1 LIRPT
6 LINIPHHMSSYNL
19 SPDPGVSKVASYRT
33 QVPGLTAKGDRR
45 QFVQHNYTDHSNEKG
60 DVNFA
65 RRYNL
70 VCFDGDKQVEEDSSK
85 QDATAQI
92 LQSPTFPLK
101 LHMILDKIEDTD
113 SSMKNAIS
121 WLPHGRA
128 FHIRNSD
135 IFKREVLP
143 KYFKNCKMSS
153 FYRQINLYGFVR
165 LTTGCETGAYYHEYF
180 LRGRAFLT
188 KNIIRT
194 KVKGTKIRPTSAP
207 EDEPNF
213 YAMTPVCSTE
223 EDDGISSMPAGMPL
237 GVGTPHTQADNSVAL
252 LQAIRDMERIKHFG
266 NAMPYAPQQTMQNS
280 FMGSMAAAP
289 NALLNGHSLSLFD
302 RSYLPDSM
310 RPSFNDVSRTAMHNE
325 MSRAAL
331 QSEMSRAAV
340 VQNELSRSA
349 IHNDMS
355 RAAVQNEISRM
366 GHNEMP
372 RTAYNEAPTI
382 GHNETP
388 TIGQNGTP
396 ITAHNVT
403 SATDCLTQ
411 NSLSP
416 SYTEELKMIAQMLRA
431 SDTRAHNPNQP

>member
-1 LIRPT
+1 
-6 LINIPHHMSSYNL
+6 MSAFHL
-19 SPDPGVSKVASYRT
+19 SPDEQVESKTTNSYRT

-60 DVNFA
+60 DVNYA

-70 VCFDGDKQVEEDSSK
+70 VCYVADKQVEDDASK
-85 QDATAQI
+85 QDATTQI

-113 SSMKNAIS
+113 CVMKNAIS

-165 LTTGCETGAYYHEYF
+165 LTTGCETGAYYHENF

-213 YAMTPVCSTE
+213 YAMTPVCSSQ
-223 EDDGISSMPAGMPL
+223 DDSDATSFAPGMSL
-237 GVGTPHTQADNSVAL
+237 GVVSQYAQSDNSVAL
-252 LQAIRDMERIKHFG
+252 LAAIRDMERMKQQYG
-266 NAMPYAPQQTMQNS
+266 NMMPYAPQQPMQNN
-280 FMGSMAAAP
+280 FMGSVAAP
-289 NALLNGHSLSLFD
+289 YPLINGNSLSLFD
-302 RSYLPDSM
+302 RGFNMVESM
-310 RPSFNDVSRTAMHNE
+310 RPSFNDVSRTAMENEISRVAAHNE

-331 QSEMSRAAV
+331 NSQLSRAAV
-340 VQNELSRSA
+340 NNELSRST
-349 IHNDMS
+349 IETP
-355 RAAVQNEISRM
+355 RTGQNETL
-366 GHNEMP
+366 
-372 RTAYNEAPTI
+372 RT
-382 GHNETP
+382 
-388 TIGQNGTP
+388 GQNDTP
-396 ITAHNVT
+396 NIANTVT
-403 SATDCLTQ
+403 PASLSLTP

-416 SYTEELKMIAQMLRA
+416 SYTEELKMIAQILRA
-431 SDTRAHNPNQP
+431 SDMSVQSKIHQNPNPV

>member
-1 LIRPT
+1 MASF
-6 LINIPHHMSSYNL
+6 HL
-19 SPDPGVSKVASYRT
+19 SPDQQGVAKVASYRT

-45 QFVQHNYTDHSNEKG
+45 QFVQHNYTDHSNEQG

-223 EDDGISSMPAGMPL
+223 EDNGINTMPTGMPL
-237 GVGTPHTQADNSVAL
+237 GVVTPHAQSDNSVAL

-266 NAMPYAPQQTMQNS
+266 NAMPYASQQTMQNS

-310 RPSFNDVSRTAMHNE
+310 RPSFNDASRTAMQHEMSRVAVHNE
-325 MSRAAL
+325 MSRATL

-340 VQNELSRSA
+340 QNELSRST

-355 RAAVQNEISRM
+355 RAAVQNEIPRM
-366 GHNEMP
+366 GHNEMS
-372 RTAYNEAPTI
+372 RTAYNEAPTT
-382 GHNETP
+382 GLNETP
-388 TIGQNGTP
+388 TIAQNGTP
-396 ITAHNVT
+396 ITAHSVP
-403 SATDCLTQ
+403 SAPNCLTQ
-411 NSLSP
+411 N

-431 SDTRAHNPNQP
+431 SDMRVQSKVYHNPNQA